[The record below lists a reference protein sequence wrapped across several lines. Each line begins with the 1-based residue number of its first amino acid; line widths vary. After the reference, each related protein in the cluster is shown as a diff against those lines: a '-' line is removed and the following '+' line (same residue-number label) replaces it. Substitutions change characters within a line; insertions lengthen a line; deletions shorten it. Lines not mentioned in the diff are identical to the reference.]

1 MSAVKPPRPWPVDR
15 AGKPK
20 RRVAV
25 PGDRGVYWRPDGLFE
40 VGYRDADGRLRWRG
54 PFETISA
61 ARAERGDA
69 RAKARSGDRES
80 ANPRLR
86 FGEAADRWLAEQVVE
101 LRRQTR
107 ARYASHVRNH
117 LAPRWGHRRMDT
129 IDVTHAARLVREL
142 RGAGLAESSINSVLQ
157 VVNRVFKFARR
168 HCRWRGESPLDL
180 LETSERPKASA
191 ARERRI
197 YEGDE
202 LAQVLAASWEPW
214 TTILRLAHDVGGR
227 ESELLGLWWENLDLR
242 DPATATIRF
251 THQLDRG
258 GNRVELKTEESKAT
272 LPLPRATIRMLL
284 EHKARTRAPT
294 GPRSFVFATRDGK
307 PLGHRNLMRVLYVAQ
322 ERARDADGRPTF
334 PELFEHD
341 GRGHLVVDER
351 GDYVRRDVKRRELR
365 LPTFHALRHGAAMD
379 CDDAEEARDLL
390 RHKNSNV
397 TRAIYRAHFGD
408 RRRELLRARMEARM
422 ETRLETSTPDQ
433 AQRTSDKM
441 TAEVAD
447 LQAIRADTGPRR
459 PPPR

>member
-1 MSAVKPPRPWPVDR
+1 MSSLRPPRPWPFDA

-20 RRVAV
+20 RRVGV
-25 PGDRGVYWRPDGLFE
+25 PGNRGIYWRADGLFE

-80 ANPRLR
+80 ANPRLK
-86 FGEAADRWLAEQVVE
+86 FGEAADRWLAEQVVD

-117 LAPRWGHRRMDT
+117 LAPRWGQRRMDA
-129 IDVTHAARLVREL
+129 IDVTDAARLVREL
-142 RGAGLAESSINSVLQ
+142 RAAGLAESSISGVLQ
-157 VVNRVFKFARR
+157 VANRVFKFARR
-168 HCRWRGESPLDL
+168 HCRWRGENPIEL

-191 ARERRI
+191 TRERRI
-197 YEGDE
+197 FEGDE

-214 TTILRLAHDVGGR
+214 ATILRLAHDVGGR

-251 THQLDRG
+251 THQLDRE
-258 GNRVELKTEESKAT
+258 GNRVALKTEESKAT
-272 LPLPRATIRMLL
+272 LPLPRATVRMLL
-284 EHKARTRAPT
+284 EHKAHTKAPT

-307 PLGHRNLMRVLYVAQ
+307 PLGQRNLMRALYLAQ
-322 ERARDADGRPTF
+322 ERARDGDGRPTF
-334 PELFEHD
+334 PELFVHD
-341 GRGHLVVDER
+341 ARGNLVVDVN
-351 GDYVRRDVKRRELR
+351 GDYVRGDVKRSELR

-408 RRRELLRARMEARM
+408 RQREQLRARMEARM
-422 ETRLETSTPDQ
+422 ETRVETSIADQ
-433 AQRTSDKM
+433 TQPAPGQTDS
-441 TAEVAD
+441 EVAD
-447 LQAIRADTGPRR
+447 LREKRAQGKRRRRSPR
-459 PPPR
+459 